1 MISTLRTQL
10 TKLATATTTTSKH
23 FTPNQLSPRKGAT
36 LNTTTDMKKT
46 ITFIALL
53 IFSFLAGI
61 AQGQIQSEKPI
72 LVKPKVAWYKMTQGV
87 KYFEGFRAESYT
99 CCGGKRTIGYGH
111 TGKSVSKGIISE
123 AEASELLEKE
133 LHKYKNIVLE
143 IVKVPLTDNQLA
155 SLTSFTYNCGRGA
168 LYQLVSQEGRLNDG
182 NYQSVSEVMPMYRK
196 AGGKIRKGL
205 VKRRSFELEL
215 WHG

>member
-1 MISTLRTQL
+1 
-10 TKLATATTTTSKH
+10 
-23 FTPNQLSPRKGAT
+23 
-36 LNTTTDMKKT
+36 MKKT

-133 LHKYKNIVLE
+133 LHN
-143 IVKVPLTDNQLA
+143 
-155 SLTSFTYNCGRGA
+155 F
-168 LYQLVSQEGRLNDG
+168 
-182 NYQSVSEVMPMYRK
+182 
-196 AGGKIRKGL
+196 
-205 VKRRSFELEL
+205 
-215 WHG
+215 